1 MGRSVNKVTLIGT
14 LGRDPEV
21 RYMPNGNAVAN
32 LSLATDESY
41 NDRQTGQ
48 KVEQTEWHRITIYGK
63 LAEIVQQYLK
73 KGAKAYFEGK
83 LRTREWEKDGV
94 KRYTTEIIANDMLM
108 LDGRGGDASG
118 GMGNAG
124 MGNTGMG
131 GGYQQ
136 PQSAASMMNPA
147 SGMGGSAPQGG
158 QGGYGQAPQQPAQA
172 PGGYQPPAQQ
182 APAQPPAQPAP
193 TQQPVQQP
201 THQPAPAPG
210 GYQPPASAP
219 GGYQQAP
226 QQAPQPPHQPAR
238 QPAPQQP
245 AQTPP
250 PANNFDDFDDDI
262 PF

>member
-48 KVEQTEWHRITIYGK
+48 KVEQTEWHRITVYGK

-73 KGAKAYFEGK
+73 KGARAYFEGK
-83 LRTREWEKDGV
+83 LRTREWEKDGI
-94 KRYTTEIIANDMLM
+94 KRYSTEIIANDMVM
-108 LDGRGGDASG
+108 LDGRSNGDMSG
-118 GMGNAG
+118 
-124 MGNTGMG
+124 GMG

-136 PQSAASMMNPA
+136 PQNASGMMNP
-147 SGMGGSAPQGG
+147 GMGAAPQAAA
-158 QGGYGQAPQQPAQA
+158 QSAYG
-172 PGGYQPPAQQ
+172 
-182 APAQPPAQPAP
+182 
-193 TQQPVQQP
+193 
-201 THQPAPAPG
+201 
-210 GYQPPASAP
+210 
-219 GGYQQAP
+219 QAP
-226 QQAPQPPHQPAR
+226 QQAPQPAAQPRNAPQQAPGNYSQQPAQ
-238 QPAPQQP
+238 QPAQGGYAQPPQQPAHQQAPAQGGYQQPQQQPPQQQPRQAAPQQQAPQQQP

-250 PANNFDDFDDDI
+250 PSNNFDDFDDDI